1 MAISFEEALH
11 RTQLEIIQQL
21 AHTIWKQVYT
31 KIVSIEQLDYMLELI
46 YSMSALEKQLL
57 EGQVFVLI
65 VEESQ
70 PIGYLSYQKYT
81 DRTKLHKLYLLP
93 SVQGKG
99 YGVAMLDFV
108 VDKVRSF
115 DQKSL
120 FLNVNK
126 YNKAKLF
133 YERYGFRQ
141 IAEEVIDIGEGYVM
155 DDYIMEYL
163 V

>member
-1 MAISFEEALH
+1 MAIVFEAATEKA
-11 RTQLEIIQQL
+11 QLEIIQNL

-31 KIVSIEQLDYMLELI
+31 EIVSMEQLDYMLELI
-46 YSMSALEKQLL
+46 YSIPALENQQQQ
-57 EGQVFVLI
+57 GQMFVLI
-65 VEESQ
+65 KEQEDY
-70 PIGYLSYQKYT
+70 IGYLSYQKYT
-81 DRTKLHKLYLLP
+81 EKTKLHKLYLLP
-93 SVQGKG
+93 ATQGRG
-99 YGVAMLDFV
+99 FGVAMLDYVVAFV
-108 VDKVRSF
+108 RNSGQRS
-115 DQKSL
+115 L
-120 FLNVNK
+120 YLNVNK